1 MRFTLALATTLLT
14 LAAAAGTAW
23 AQAPAQTP
31 PGGDLSGKSLEALL
45 DVPVDSV
52 EGAARHTQRITEA
65 PASVTVV
72 TASDIETF
80 GWRTLA
86 DVLKSVR
93 GFHVTYDRNYSYVGV
108 RAFGRP
114 TDYNNRVLVMV
125 DGRRL
130 NDSIYDAAL
139 IGTDFPLDISVVE
152 RIEVIRGPGSALYG
166 TSAFLAVVNVI
177 TKRGTTAAARQAGV
191 DASSFGTWNVHAS
204 HGWSDNRGRD
214 AFLSASRYDTDGP
227 HALFFPEFAG
237 EPAGG
242 TVYDLDGDK
251 NNRVFG
257 STRIGGLQ
265 FQGAFS
271 EREKHVPTASWQTNF
286 GDSRFFT
293 RDTRAWVG
301 AEYGRETRG
310 VTIQG
315 RGYYDHY
322 DYAGD
327 YPGELVDFDGASA
340 DTLGAELSVR
350 RRVGRHAI
358 TTGVDQRT
366 NLRQDQWNGN
376 AATTYVDDRRSS
388 HEVAAYV
395 QDEIS
400 LTPKLTAILG
410 GRYDW
415 WSLKGGTG
423 RPRLGLVYRTEH
435 DTAIKALYGEA
446 YRAPNMYELYYG
458 SDDGDVAGNAAL
470 GPEVARTTELVVER
484 YVTRRL
490 RLSASAYHTR
500 IEGLIDPFFL
510 DDGRI
515 IYLNTESVRSRG
527 VELEGESRWP
537 SGLLVRGSV
546 ALQRAS
552 SMTAAALSNAPGQLG
567 TLQFALPF
575 WRRQLVLASDTI
587 FVSSR
592 LTVAGDHLPDYCLS
606 NLTATYRP
614 LRWPLVVGATIY
626 NAFDQAIDHP
636 VGLEFRQAALR
647 QDGRTAA
654 LRVTVKF

>member
-1 MRFTLALATTLLT
+1 MMRLHLTIAMTLLT
-14 LAAAAGTAW
+14 LAAPATRGA
-23 AQAPAQTP
+23 AQTP
-31 PGGDLSGKSLEALL
+31 AGGDLSGKSLEALL

-52 EGAARHTQRITEA
+52 EGAARHTQRLAEA
-65 PASVTVV
+65 PASVTVISA
-72 TASDIETF
+72 TDIETF

-93 GFHVTYDRNYSYVGV
+93 GFHVTYDRNYSYIGV

-125 DGRRL
+125 DGRKL

-139 IGTDFPLDISVVE
+139 IGTDFPVDLSAVD
-152 RIEVIRGPGSALYG
+152 RIEIIRGPGSALYG

-177 TKRGTTAAARQAGV
+177 TKHGNRSGARQAGLEI
-191 DASSFGTWNVHAS
+191 ASFDTWKAHAS
-204 HGWSDNRGRD
+204 HGWSNDRGRD
-214 AFLSASRYDTDGP
+214 VFLSASRYGSHGP

-237 EPAGG
+237 EPGGG
-242 TVYDLDGDK
+242 TVFDLDGDETSK
-251 NNRVFG
+251 LFG
-257 STRIGGLQ
+257 SARIGGLH
-265 FQGAFS
+265 FQGAFA
-271 EREKHVPTASWQTNF
+271 EREKRVPTASWQTLF

-293 RDTRAWVG
+293 RDTRAWVD
-301 AEYGRETRG
+301 ASYTREAHG
-310 VTIQG
+310 IAFEG
-315 RGYYDHY
+315 RGYFDHY
-322 DYAGD
+322 GYYGD
-327 YPGELVDFDGASA
+327 YPAEVVNFDGAAA
-340 DTLGAELSVR
+340 DVVGAELSMR
-350 RRVGRHAI
+350 RRVSRHTLTA
-358 TTGVDQRT
+358 GVDQRT
-366 NLRQDQWNGN
+366 NLRQDQWNGDV
-376 AATTYVDDRRSS
+376 TQLYIDDRRTS
-388 HEVAAYV
+388 HEIAVYG
-395 QDEIS
+395 QDEIT
-400 LTPKLTAILG
+400 LTSRLTGILG

-423 RPRLGLVYRTEH
+423 RPRLGLVYRTEN

-446 YRAPNMYELYYG
+446 YRAPNLYELYYG
-458 SDDGDVAGNAAL
+458 DDLADVAGNAAL
-470 GPEVARTTELVVER
+470 GPEVARTAEVVAER

-510 DDGRI
+510 EDGRI
-515 IYLNTESVRSRG
+515 IYLNSERVRSRG
-527 VELEGESRWP
+527 VEFEGESRWP

-546 ALQRAS
+546 ALQKAS
-552 SMTAAALSNAPGQLG
+552 SDTVGGLSNAPGSLG

-575 WRRQLVLASDTI
+575 WRRQLVVASDTT

-592 LTVAGDHLPDYCLS
+592 RTVGGEALPDYCLS

-614 LRWPLVVGATIY
+614 LRWPIVVGATVY
-626 NAFDQAIDHP
+626 NAFDQEIDHP

-654 LRVTVKF
+654 LRLTVKF